1 MADIVRFSTET
12 TPNPI
17 TEYRQSVNTP
27 DYEGQ
32 ANVIVNPNLAAV
44 AGQPMKYWK
53 HVSGAIQLMTQG
65 ERDTVDA
72 ALAAAAL
79 SAARNGAK
87 DQIVGTIPLPILLRA
102 LADILKDEINIVR
115 GWTVSFKAE
124 VAAATNLAN
133 LQSRVATLPTLSDR
147 TLAQLKTAIQ
157 NRIDSGGVDN

>member
-1 MADIVRFSTET
+1 MADIVRYSTSS

-27 DYEGQ
+27 EFEGFP
-32 ANVIVNPNLAAV
+32 NTLVNPNLSAV
-44 AGQPMKYWK
+44 TGQPMKYWK
-53 HVSGAIQLMTQG
+53 HVAGAVQLMTQG
-65 ERDTVDA
+65 ERDAVDA

-79 SAARNGAK
+79 TVARTGAK

-115 GWTVSFKAE
+115 GWTVSSKAE
-124 VAAATNLAN
+124 VAASSSLAD
-133 LQSRVATLPTLSDR
+133 LKTRVATLSTLNDR

-157 NRIDSGGVDN
+157 NRIDSGGLDQ